1 MRNRWF
7 VLAAI
12 ALAMGTTGCC
22 FGGTTTT
29 GGPVPPVPPIGTG
42 TTGTAPPTVGTS
54 MVTIGPGFMPDPQTS
69 TGIAGGPVAATG
81 MSADCRGFVAAQPN
95 VILNAT
101 GQFTNLRVVV
111 SSSADTTLVV
121 QRADGSFVCND
132 DSEGLNPVVSG
143 MFGPGQ
149 HRIWIGTY
157 SAAQAGTQYTLGL
170 TELMHVTSASLGGGG
185 AAVPGLAGIGAAMG
199 ALVPQECGMAV
210 PAYGPVTVGSTVVL
224 GMHTP
229 WTGSDGQGAMVTA
242 DTNWAT
248 EMQPWVGQRTT
259 VTSLGGL
266 DQAGCPGIR
275 VAADEGQYF
284 WRLRNVTF

>member
-1 MRNRWF
+1 MLKRWF
-7 VLAAI
+7 VLVTI
-12 ALAMGTTGCC
+12 ALAMGTAGCC

-29 GGPVPPVPPIGTG
+29 GTGPGTGPVPGTG
-42 TTGTAPPTVGTS
+42 TTGTAPPTIGGG

-69 TGIAGGPVAATG
+69 TGSAGGPVAASG
-81 MSADCRGFVAAQPN
+81 MSPDCRGYIAAQPN

-101 GQFTNLRVVV
+101 GQFMNLRIVV

-121 QRADGSFVCND
+121 QRADGSFACND
-132 DSEGLNPVVSG
+132 DSEGLNPIVSG

-149 HRIWIGTY
+149 HRIWVGTY
-157 SAAQAGTQYTLGL
+157 SASQAGAQYTIGF

-185 AAVPGLAGIGAAMG
+185 GAMPGLPGVGAALG
-199 ALVPQECGMAV
+199 AMVPQECGMAV
-210 PAYGPVTVGSTVVL
+210 PVYGPVTVGSSVVL

-229 WTGSDGQGAMVTA
+229 WTGGDGQGGMVTA
-242 DTNWAT
+242 DTNWAA

-259 VTSLGGL
+259 VTSLSGL

-275 VAADEGQYF
+275 VAADNGQYF